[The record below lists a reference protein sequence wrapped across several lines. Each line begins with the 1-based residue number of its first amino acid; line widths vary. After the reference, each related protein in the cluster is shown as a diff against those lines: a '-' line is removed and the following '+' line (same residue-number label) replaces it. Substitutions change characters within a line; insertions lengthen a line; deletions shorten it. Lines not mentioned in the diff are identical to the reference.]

1 MIIMEDLRMGD
12 LQYLVSN
19 EISIDQYTSKI
30 DDDNITV
37 AFYVNEMDAAE
48 ELKDFIEKYYFME
61 IRDIEISDS
70 MTENNQYILF
80 VEFERNEVFVDTI
93 IDMVDSLQKITNQK
107 DWYFISFDKKKG
119 KLTSDNLKKS
129 IRLSKLRET
138 NNSQQELNDK
148 SSVSET
154 LNPIVI
160 NKDGYNITFNPIKYI
175 SKKELEKY
183 IAESS
188 TINKRNDY
196 DITLLENMYPMYE
209 ILTTDNNIFLI
220 SDDSILMME

>member
-80 VEFERNEVFVDTI
+80 VELERNEVFVDTI
-93 IDMVDSLQKITNQK
+93 IDMIDSLQKITNQK

-160 NKDGYNITFNPIKYI
+160 NKDGYNIIFNPIKYI

-220 SDDSILMME
+220 NDDSILMME